1 MAADAWLGPSTGDR
15 SWLTRPSVRLVVAKL
30 IQSVA
35 GRTAKASYGLH
46 DHHRDVLLGPLS
58 SYLTLLLLDHEVC
71 YQSKQVLLLEERLV
85 WLDDKLHGL
94 VMHQVVAS

>member
-1 MAADAWLGPSTGDR
+1 M
-15 SWLTRPSVRLVVAKL
+15 AKL

-35 GRTAKASYGLH
+35 GRTTKASTYGLH
-46 DHHRDVLLGPLS
+46 DHHRHVLLGPLS

-71 YQSKQVLLLEERLV
+71 YQAKQVLLLEERLV

-94 VMHQVVAS
+94 VVHQVVAN